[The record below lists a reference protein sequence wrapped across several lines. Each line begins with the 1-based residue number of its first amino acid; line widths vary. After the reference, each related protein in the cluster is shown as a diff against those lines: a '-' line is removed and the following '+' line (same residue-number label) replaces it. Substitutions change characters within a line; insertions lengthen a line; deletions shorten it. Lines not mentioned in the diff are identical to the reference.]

1 MSMAEMTG
9 TTDLESALGALL
21 EREDVR
27 ALVQALREGDDTTLD
42 TQVELTEIPAPPF
55 GEEKRAERMAVL
67 FADAGLVSV
76 EIDDTGNVSGWRGGT
91 SAGPPL
97 VVTAHLD
104 TVFPAGTDV
113 AVTREGPLLRG
124 PGISDDGR
132 GLAALVAL
140 ARVLGATPTRTR
152 MPIRFVAT
160 VGEEGLGDLRG
171 VKGLFGV
178 GALGAEEPVPAAHGT
193 PAVAH
198 EVASAFISLDGAG
211 LERIVSQGLGSRR
224 FRVTIRGQGG
234 HSWVDW
240 GMANPAHALVALG
253 SRLSALDL
261 PSEPKTTLTIARL
274 GGGKSI
280 NAIPQAC
287 WLEIDCRSAQGD
299 VLDDLVARVKEAV
312 QEEASS
318 SDDLDYEVETIGDR
332 PGGATDEAHPLVQAA
347 MAATRLVGEEPQ
359 LALSSTDSN
368 VPMACGVPAITVGCG
383 GEAGKA
389 HTTDEW
395 FRNTKGPDGIVRAL
409 YVILAVAGV
418 VDD

>member
-9 TTDLESALGALL
+9 TTDLESAMGALVR
-21 EREDVR
+21 REDVR
-27 ALVQALREGDDTTLD
+27 ALVQALREGDSATLD

-55 GEEKRAERMAVL
+55 GEEKRAERVAVL
-67 FADAGLVSV
+67 FAEAGLDAV
-76 EIDDTGNVSGWRGGT
+76 EIDDTGNVSGWRPGT

-104 TVFPAGTDV
+104 TVFPAETDV
-113 AVTREGPLLRG
+113 TVSREGSLLRG

-140 ARVLGATPTRTR
+140 ARVLGASPLRTR
-152 MPIRFVAT
+152 IPIRFVAT

-178 GALGAEEPVPAAHGT
+178 GAHGT
-193 PAVAH
+193 PSAPDA
-198 EVASAFISLDGAG
+198 VASAFISLDGAG

-224 FRVTIRGQGG
+224 FRITVRGQGG

-253 SRLSALDL
+253 SRLSALEL
-261 PSEPKTTLTIARL
+261 PSDPKTTLTIARL

-299 VLDDLVARVKEAV
+299 ILENLVARVREAV
-312 QEEASS
+312 EGEASA

-332 PGGATDEAHPLVQAA
+332 PGGATDELHPLVQAA
-347 MAATRLVGEEPQ
+347 MAATRMVGEEPQ
-359 LALSSTDSN
+359 LALSSTDAN

-395 FRNTKGPDGIVRAL
+395 YRNTKGPDGIVRAL

-418 VDD
+418 LDG